1 MAWTYGP
8 AGIVAPA
15 TFANST
21 DANTLDDYEEGTW
34 TPAANGN
41 WNTTPTAVDCNYV
54 VVGRSCHA
62 SGYWVSQSGS
72 SGTVDVN
79 ISGLPFPCTQP
90 VGVTIDTVNLSGD
103 HAGFFGM
110 RVDAGAD
117 DILFKTTG
125 GQNCGWNFQCT
136 YDRT

>member
-41 WNTTPTAVDCNYV
+41 WKTNPNSIHCNYV

-62 SGYWVSQSGS
+62 SGYWVSQSSG

-90 VGVTIDTVNLSGD
+90 VGCSLASVNTDNIYGW
-103 HAGFFGM
+103 

-117 DILFKTTG
+117 DILWKATG
-125 GQNCGWNFQCT
+125 GQNAGWNFQVT
-136 YDRT
+136 YDKS

>member
-41 WNTTPTAVDCNYV
+41 WATNPTGVDCNYV
-54 VVGRSCHA
+54 EFI
-62 SGYWVSQSGS
+62 SGS
-72 SGTVDVN
+72 KKDGPGGLVMEKHLIKTQIIGLMI
-79 ISGLPFPCTQP
+79 ISKLETSIMFQEVLIFICPRGILLPTEQHTQ
-90 VGVTIDTVNLSGD
+90 
-103 HAGFFGM
+103 M
-110 RVDAGAD
+110 
-117 DILFKTTG
+117 
-125 GQNCGWNFQCT
+125 
-136 YDRT
+136 